1 MAEISLY
8 LTENDELP
16 IVTLALQLGCNLVP
30 DLHYSTPKY
39 EPVGTVERY
48 KQYRARTR
56 AFYLTSSIFLR
67 CPLEL
72 RRIEKENKTV
82 YYIENAGCP
91 SIYFLGG
98 GLFVEADSQFVRP
111 GIISHRAKFWN
122 QSNGEMERPPTELV
136 DTYKALQKLIRS
148 SFRHSKPGKVS
159 FWLGPEAVQAV
170 QNGTKVVGFE
180 KYSAQELLKRSQQA
194 RKSAHF

>member
-30 DLHYSTPKY
+30 DLHYSAPKY
-39 EPVGTVERY
+39 ERVGTVEGY
-48 KQYRARTR
+48 KRFRARTR
-56 AFYLTSSIFLR
+56 SFYLISAIFLR

-82 YYIENAGCP
+82 YYIESAGCP

-98 GLFVEADSQFVRP
+98 GLFVEADSQFIRP
-111 GIISHRAKFWN
+111 GSIGYQAKYLN
-122 QSNGEMERPPTELV
+122 QSNGVMERPPTALV

-148 SFRHSKPGKVS
+148 SFCHSKPSKVS
-159 FWLGPEAVQAV
+159 FWVGPEAGQAV
-170 QNGTKVVGFE
+170 QNGAKLVGYE
-180 KYSAQELLKRSQQA
+180 KYSAQPPLE
-194 RKSAHF
+194 

>member
-30 DLHYSTPKY
+30 DLFYATPKY

-56 AFYLTSSIFLR
+56 AFYLASPIFLR

-72 RRIEKENKTV
+72 RRIEKENQTV

-91 SIYFLGG
+91 SIYFSGG
-98 GLFVEADSQFVRP
+98 GLFVKADSQFIRP
-111 GIISHRAKFWN
+111 GSIGYRAKYWN

-170 QNGTKVVGFE
+170 QNGAKLVGYE
-180 KYSAQELLKRSQQA
+180 KYSAQQLGMTAEASRPM
-194 RKSAHF
+194 

>member
-1 MAEISLY
+1 VAEFSLY

-30 DLHYSTPKY
+30 DLHYSTPNY
-39 EPVGTVERY
+39 ELVGTVEGY
-48 KQYRARTR
+48 KRFRTRTR
-56 AFYLTSSIFLR
+56 AFYLTSAIFLR
-67 CPLEL
+67 YPLEL

-98 GLFVEADSQFVRP
+98 GLFVEADSQFIRP
-111 GIISHRAKFWN
+111 GSIGYQAKYRN

-159 FWLGPEAVQAV
+159 FWLGPEAIDAV
-170 QNGTKVVGFE
+170 KGGAQLVGYE
-180 KYSAQELLKRSQQA
+180 KYSAQQLLR
-194 RKSAHF
+194 